1 MDYGSGA
8 STLNGIFEWRDTVVR
23 LVIVFLRFLQRNSI
37 STQREA
43 RNVSVNGRE
52 NTSFSG
58 TRVLEKCKIDKPLRV
73 NPPIYIQLHC

>member
-23 LVIVFLRFLQRNSI
+23 LVTVFLRFLQRNSI

-43 RNVSVNGRE
+43 PNVSGIQVPWPRA
-52 NTSFSG
+52 
-58 TRVLEKCKIDKPLRV
+58 KLRF
-73 NPPIYIQLHC
+73 ILFLIEQS